1 MTVRQLLSSL
11 DSYELTEWM
20 AFDQLE
26 ALGEARADLRA
37 GIVSAAV
44 GNHGFRS
51 LPQPYKA
58 SDFMPYLQ
66 QREEEKPLL
75 LNDPQK
81 QSNAILRLVF
91 NRE

>member
-1 MTVRQLLSSL
+1 MTVRQLLSNL
-11 DSYELTEWM
+11 DSFELTEWM

-26 ALGEARADLRA
+26 AIGEARADLRA

-44 GNHGFRS
+44 GNHGYRS

-66 QREEEKPLL
+66 HEAEKPLL

-81 QSNAILRLVF
+81 QSDAILRLVF
-91 NRE
+91 HRK